1 MEENNNNFTTSS
13 YKTVS
18 GFTEKKHSSAKNV
31 LVSFISGVVGA
42 SLVLGVCFSVPTI
55 KDKLFTTSTTSQP
68 TSNLNTGNSTLINLS
83 EYSETGIGVAQK
95 ILPSIVGVTV
105 EYTVNSMFYASGTAK
120 ASGTGV
126 IISEDGYI
134 VTNNHVVQASSNN
147 AFYELS
153 KANKVTVSLYNDDT
167 EYEAEIV
174 GTDEQTDLA
183 VLKINKTG
191 LTAAEL
197 ENSDSVQV
205 GEFAMAVGNPLGME
219 DSITAGIVSGTNRK
233 ITDSDGNTYIAIQT
247 DAAINSGNSGGALVN
262 SQGKVIGINN
272 LKFIG
277 DDVEGI
283 GFAIPSNTVKSVS
296 DQLIK
301 YNKVKRPYMG
311 ISGIDLTEQL
321 SEQYDLPIGVYVR
334 SVEDFSAAQ
343 KANIKAG
350 DVILEI
356 NGTKVETM
364 DELDEIKNKYQIG
377 ETITLKIYRDGN
389 EIEVQVE
396 LQEAP

>member
-147 AFYELS
+147 AFYEVS

-174 GTDEQTDLA
+174 GTDAQTDLA

-364 DELDEIKNKYQIG
+364 DELDEIKNKFQIG

>member
-147 AFYELS
+147 AFYEIS

-174 GTDEQTDLA
+174 GTDAQTDLA
-183 VLKINKTG
+183 VLKIDKTG

>member
-18 GFTEKKHSSAKNV
+18 GFTEKKHSSAKTV
-31 LVSFISGVVGA
+31 LVSFISGIVGA
-42 SLVLGVCFSVPTI
+42 SLVLGVCFGVPGI
-55 KDKLFTTSTTSQP
+55 KNQLFTTSTTSQ
-68 TSNLNTGNSTLINLS
+68 TSSNLTNGNTTLINLS

-95 ILPSIVGVTV
+95 ILPSIVGITV
-105 EYTVNSMFYASGTAK
+105 EYTVNSMFYNGGTAQASG
-120 ASGTGV
+120 SGI

-134 VTNNHVVQASSNN
+134 LTNNHIVQASSNN

-153 KANKVTVSLYNDDT
+153 KANKVTISLYNDDT

-183 VLKINKTG
+183 VLKIDKTG
-191 LTAAEL
+191 LTPAEL
-197 ENSDSVQV
+197 GDSDSVQV
-205 GEFAMAVGNPLGME
+205 GEFAMAVGNPLGMD
-219 DSITAGIVSGTNRK
+219 DSITAGIISATNRK
-233 ITDSDGNTYIAIQT
+233 ITDSDGHTYNAIQT

-262 SQGKVIGINN
+262 SKGQVIGINT
-272 LKFIG
+272 LKLIS

-283 GFAIPSNTVKSVS
+283 GFAIPINSAKNVS
-296 DQLIK
+296 EQLIK
-301 YNKVKRPYMG
+301 YNKVKRPYIG

-321 SEQYDLPIGVYVR
+321 AEENNLPVGVYVR

-343 KANIKAG
+343 KANIQAG

-364 DELDEIKNKYQIG
+364 DELNEIKNQYQIG
-377 ETITLKIYRDGN
+377 ETITLKVYRNGN
-389 EIEVQVE
+389 EIEISVT
-396 LQEAP
+396 LDEAP

>member
-364 DELDEIKNKYQIG
+364 DELDEIKNKFQIG